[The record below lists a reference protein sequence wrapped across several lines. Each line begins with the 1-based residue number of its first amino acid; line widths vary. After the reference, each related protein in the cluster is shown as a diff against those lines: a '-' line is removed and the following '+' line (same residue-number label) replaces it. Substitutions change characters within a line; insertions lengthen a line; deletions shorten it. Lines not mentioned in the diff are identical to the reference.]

1 MFQAVG
7 DSTWVYVLACNQK
20 DLHKIC
26 PNLWNF
32 RTDHVQRSRVLCIF
46 LTLKAKGHVSKA
58 PSGTNQP
65 KTGTLAYFLSQNC
78 IVPICT
84 SFYLSLSFPGLC
96 CIPFNFRRKNSS
108 SLIPFG
114 GLEIPAQM
122 IKPHESCSN
131 SIRYRGSSGFKRSDF
146 FFRFRWKPAIL
157 PCRIPHWYGPDLCP
171 LDFHARFVRQIPGLQ
186 IRLKA
191 GIWNIPDY
199 RNI

>member
-114 GLEIPAQM
+114 IPAQM

-131 SIRYRGSSGFKRSDF
+131 SIRYRGSLGFSKWFLFPVSVKTLHPPMSNTPLIWS
-146 FFRFRWKPAIL
+146 RFMSFGL
-157 PCRIPHWYGPDLCP
+157 PCQVC
-171 LDFHARFVRQIPGLQ
+171 
-186 IRLKA
+186 
-191 GIWNIPDY
+191 
-199 RNI
+199 